1 MLFTKKK
8 YGQIEKELPTIVK
21 TELNKL
27 DESARSAFTEEYLKK
42 RRATDWCYVLVFI
55 FLLHRLYLK
64 QPLMFVLQWVSVFLV
79 IGLVWVVIDLLLIP
93 SMVKKRNG
101 EIAKEI
107 LMEQKAITSS

>member
-8 YGQIEKELPTIVK
+8 YAQIEKELPSIVK

-27 DESARSAFTEEYLKK
+27 DEDARIAFTEEYLKK
-42 RRATDWCYVLVFI
+42 RRAVDWCYVLVFI

-64 QPLMFVLQWVSVFLV
+64 QPVLFVLQWISVLLIVGILWVLV
-79 IGLVWVVIDLLLIP
+79 DFLLIP

-101 EIAKEI
+101 EIAKAI
-107 LMEQKAITSS
+107 LIELRALSSN